1 MPATLTT
8 VSALLKEVYEP
19 RIRKQLEDSQV
30 ALKRI
35 EKSSEG
41 VVSEVG
47 GRYVTFPIRTRRN
60 AGIGARNELE
70 ALPAAGQQ
78 GFAAARIGLKYLYGQ
93 IRLSG
98 QTMELADS
106 NYQAFASA
114 LDSEV
119 EGIKND
125 VAKDQNRQ
133 VYGNGTGTIATVTA
147 DGANTVTVDYA
158 RRLQLGAQIDIID
171 GTTLGNPNP
180 TVKVSNRQIT
190 AINLSTNVVTYNG
203 ADGTLVAGDV
213 IVRTGNV
220 NREWT
225 GLAKIANNTGTLYD
239 IDPAVESVWAAE
251 VDSNSGVNRAL
262 SEGLMINLADRIAM
276 NGGDTSVILTSL
288 GVRRAYFN
296 LLSQQREFS
305 NTKEFTGGFT
315 GLAFTTDR
323 GEIPVVSDPDCP
335 PNTMYFLNEKEITL
349 YREKD
354 WSFMNRDGSM
364 WQRVIGYDAYDA
376 TLYQYSEI
384 GCHRRNS
391 QGVIKDIT
399 EG

>member
-190 AINLSTNVVTYNG
+190 AINLTTNVVTYNG

-225 GLAKIANNTGTLYD
+225 GLAKIANSTGTLYD

-364 WQRVIGYDAYDA
+364 WQRVIGFDAYDA

>member
-262 SEGLMINLADRIAM
+262 SEGLMINLVDRIAM